1 MKKIFILIFFIIV
14 SNYFAQEKFVSL
26 IDTKKNE
33 PMLVGEI
40 NREALLDSAYYSWFN
55 EESEYYK
62 VDTLT
67 LAEVKNHL
75 ENIEIEIIMGTW
87 CSDSRREVPHF
98 LKILDFMKYDNA
110 NLRITAVDRTKKAL
124 NDRINKYNIE
134 LVPTFI
140 ILSYGNEIGR
150 IVEAPMESLEIDLKK
165 IIKKE
170 KD

>member
-1 MKKIFILIFFIIV
+1 MKKILILIFFIIV

-40 NREALLDSAYYSWFN
+40 NQEALLHSAYYSWFN
-55 EESEYYK
+55 EESEYYN

-98 LKILDFMKYDNA
+98 LKILNYLKYDNA

-140 ILSYGNEIGR
+140 IINYGNEIGR
-150 IVEAPMESLEIDLKK
+150 IVEAPIESLEIDLKK